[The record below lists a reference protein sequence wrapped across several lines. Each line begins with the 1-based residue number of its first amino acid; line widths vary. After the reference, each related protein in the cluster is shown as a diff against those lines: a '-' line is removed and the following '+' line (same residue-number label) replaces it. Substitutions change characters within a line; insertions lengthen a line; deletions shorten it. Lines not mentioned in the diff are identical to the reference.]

1 MRSYSL
7 VFTCAL
13 TVINA
18 PLILGLDIDL
28 SKSGEHFKYR
38 AMLRTNYEIEQ
49 IL

>member
-28 SKSGEHFKYR
+28 SNSGEHFKHLV
-38 AMLRTNYEIEQ
+38 MLRTKYETEQ